1 MDTTDRTHGVVGW
14 GGNESTS
21 TQRVNPRAS
30 DGSRSSRCVLLWS
43 HPTMLQASN
52 SNYAAAKAAK
62 RKSLPRIHA
71 KAVDALVAQIE
82 AGTPATSTKAKT
94 PAAPTKAKPAKDPGL
109 SLKGPDSSWSAT
121 IRKAKAKVKAKTE
134 PRWTEPSITA
144 PKIETPAIET
154 PAITTPTITAP
165 VIEAPAPAPI
175 PKTEPE
181 PKPRAA
187 PDMLHALTITI
198 AVVLA
203 VIAAYF
209 SVSGMTRIFPGAELP
224 VIVMTAT
231 MEAGKLTGA
240 AWLSRY
246 WSVMAISLRMVLC
259 LLIVILALINAV
271 GVFGQLSAAHLNPHV
286 SAITANETE
295 AATQGAK
302 IEAQQ
307 RLLGDL
313 NRRISQIDSAIEE
326 ATKRGRSTSAMDLAQ
341 GQRRNRAD
349 LVEQRA
355 KEESTLVELRT
366 AQARITGEQQKA
378 AADVGVLE
386 YAATLFGIDREQM
399 IQLLILAMVMSCDPL
414 SITLVIATAAGMQR
428 KRRD

>member
-1 MDTTDRTHGVVGW
+1 
-14 GGNESTS
+14 
-21 TQRVNPRAS
+21 
-30 DGSRSSRCVLLWS
+30 
-43 HPTMLQASN
+43 MLQASN
-52 SNYAAAKAAK
+52 SNYDAAKAAK
-62 RKSLPRIHA
+62 RKSDPRLKL

-82 AGTPATSTKAKT
+82 AGAPTTATKAKT
-94 PAAPTKAKPAKDPGL
+94 PAAPTKAKPAKQPGL
-109 SLKGPDSSWSAT
+109 NLKGPGSSWSAT

-134 PRWTEPSITA
+134 PRWTEPSITTPKIETPAIEA
-144 PKIETPAIET
+144 PGIETPAIET
-154 PAITTPTITAP
+154 PAITTPTIETP
-165 VIEAPAPAPI
+165 TIAPI
-175 PKTEPE
+175 PLTQAEA
-181 PKPRAA
+181 KPRG

-259 LLIVILALINAV
+259 MLIVILALINAV

-286 SAITANETE
+286 SAMTANDTE
-295 AATQGAK
+295 AANQGAK

-307 RLLGDL
+307 RLLADL

-355 KEESTLVELRT
+355 KEESTLIELRT
-366 AQARITGEQQKA
+366 AQARISGEQQKA

-414 SITLVIATAAGMQR
+414 SITLVIATAAGKQK

>member
-1 MDTTDRTHGVVGW
+1 
-14 GGNESTS
+14 
-21 TQRVNPRAS
+21 
-30 DGSRSSRCVLLWS
+30 
-43 HPTMLQASN
+43 MLQASN
-52 SNYAAAKAAK
+52 SNYDAAKAAK
-62 RKSLPRIHA
+62 RKSDPRLKL

-82 AGTPATSTKAKT
+82 AGAPTTATKAKT
-94 PAAPTKAKPAKDPGL
+94 PAAPTKAKPAKQPGL
-109 SLKGPDSSWSAT
+109 NLKGPGSSWSAT

-134 PRWTEPSITA
+134 PRWTEPSITT
-144 PKIETPAIET
+144 PKIETPAIEAPGIET
-154 PAITTPTITAP
+154 PAITTPTIETP
-165 VIEAPAPAPI
+165 TIAPI
-175 PKTEPE
+175 PLTQAEA
-181 PKPRAA
+181 KPRG

-259 LLIVILALINAV
+259 MLIVILALINAV

-286 SAITANETE
+286 SAMTANDTE
-295 AATQGAK
+295 AANQGAK

-307 RLLGDL
+307 RLLADL

-355 KEESTLVELRT
+355 KEESTLIELRT
-366 AQARITGEQQKA
+366 AQARISGEQQKA

-414 SITLVIATAAGMQR
+414 SITLVIATAAGKQK

>member
-14 GGNESTS
+14 GGNESTG

-30 DGSRSSRCVLLWS
+30 DGSRSSRCILLWS

-71 KAVDALVAQIE
+71 KAVDSLVAQIE
-82 AGTPATSTKAKT
+82 AGPPATPAKAKT
-94 PAAPTKAKPAKDPGL
+94 PAAPTKAKPAKQQVVN
-109 SLKGPDSSWSAT
+109 LKGSSWSAT
-121 IRKAKAKVKAKTE
+121 IRKARAKVKAKTE
-134 PRWTEPSITA
+134 PRWTEPSITT

-154 PAITTPTITAP
+154 LTITTP
-165 VIEAPAPAPI
+165 VIETPTPAPI

-181 PKPRAA
+181 AKPRAA
-187 PDMLHALTITI
+187 PDLLHALTITI

-259 LLIVILALINAV
+259 MLIVILALINAV

-307 RLLGDL
+307 RLLADL

-326 ATKRGRSTSAMDLAQ
+326 ATKRGRSTSAMDLAKD
-341 GQRRNRAD
+341 QRRNRAD

-386 YAATLFGIDREQM
+386 YAATLFGVDREQM

-414 SITLVIATAAGMQR
+414 SITLVIATAAGKQ
-428 KRRD
+428 KRRRD